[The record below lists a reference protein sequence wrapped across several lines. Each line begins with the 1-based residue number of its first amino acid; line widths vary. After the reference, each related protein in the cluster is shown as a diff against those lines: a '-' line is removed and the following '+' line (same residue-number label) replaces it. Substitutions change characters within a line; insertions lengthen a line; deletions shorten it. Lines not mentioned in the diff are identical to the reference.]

1 MSKEWMTLREY
12 VDSLLLDGKR
22 SQHEEFKLLFTAFG
36 KEKIVALAKELLE
49 MHKREE
55 QGDEN
60 K

>member
-1 MSKEWMTLREY
+1 MTLREY